1 MPWRNRLLMP
11 KRPQVPSTIEDIARQ
26 LGLSAMTVSRALRGR
41 PNVSEATK
49 RRVLQAAQEPN
60 YKPNRWAR
68 SLVTRTSHI
77 IGIVVPDI
85 SHTYFA
91 EIARG
96 VEETIDSE
104 GYDLL
109 LCHSRRD
116 PERERR
122 ELDMLMGSRVDG
134 LIVASEQQEDDPK
147 TFVELQERGV
157 PFVLIDRFFR
167 GLDCPFV
174 GVDDRAIG
182 KLATEHLIELG
193 HTCIAHIS
201 GPAVST
207 GLLRYDGY
215 LKAMKARGIRV
226 NPNWTVKCG
235 FDTDGGR
242 EAMTRMLAR
251 KPRPTAVF
259 AANDPSAIGVIEAC
273 RDAGLR
279 IPADISIVGAGNIEG
294 TIHPNPFL
302 TTVDWPRL
310 ELGREAAKML
320 LRLISPR
327 RKRKVN
333 RKIYAPRLLAR
344 QSTGA
349 PKR

>member
-1 MPWRNRLLMP
+1 MP

-41 PNVSEATK
+41 PNVSEVT
-49 RRVLQAAQEPN
+49 RRKVLQAAQELS

-182 KLATEHLIELG
+182 KLATEHLIRLG
-193 HTCIAHIS
+193 HTSIAHIS

-215 LKAMKARGIRV
+215 LKAMKAGGIAV
-226 NPNWTVKCG
+226 NPTWTVKSS

-320 LRLISPR
+320 LRLISPGQ
-327 RKRKVN
+327 KRQIN
-333 RKIYAPRLLAR
+333 RKIFAPRLLAR